1 MAYSI
6 SLNQPQVFQCQN
18 CREFINT
25 SMTLCTYCGVTIN
38 ASAAAAAADIQTSVA
53 NACSEASFLKI
64 MARAQVA
71 FFVFSLIPLIGGF
84 AGWGFLFLLIAVPVM
99 LIRWWVKYRNLQT
112 GDKDY
117 EKAKRNTIIAAVIW
131 SAGVV
136 VWLVISALQVLVLIG
151 AASVR

>member
-6 SLNQPQVFQCQN
+6 SLSQPQVFQCQN

-25 SMTLCTYCGVTIN
+25 SMTLCSYCGVAIN
-38 ASAAAAAADIQTSVA
+38 ASAAAAAADVQTSVA
-53 NACSEASFLKI
+53 NACNEASFLKI

-71 FFVFSLIPLIGGF
+71 FLLFSLIPLIGGA
-84 AGWGFLFLLIAVPVM
+84 AGWGFLFLLIAIPVM

-117 EKAKRNTIIAAVIW
+117 EKAKHNTIIAAVIW
-131 SAGVV
+131 SACIVG
-136 VWLVISALQVLVLIG
+136 WLVISVLQALLLIA
-151 AASVR
+151 AASIG